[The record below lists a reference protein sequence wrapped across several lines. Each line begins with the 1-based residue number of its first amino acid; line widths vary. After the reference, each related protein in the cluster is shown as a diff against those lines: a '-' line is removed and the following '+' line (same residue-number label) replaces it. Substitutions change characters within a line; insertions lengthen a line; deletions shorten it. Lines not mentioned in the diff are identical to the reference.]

1 MKFARNGANFD
12 GEFPTLDKT
21 PPLENGPT
29 NVRVMCAGH
38 YLKSVL
44 TCIYSLVAQ
53 KCVKVL
59 ISS

>member
-1 MKFARNGANFD
+1 MKFAHNGANFD

-21 PPLENGPT
+21 APLKNGPP
-29 NVRVMCAGH
+29 NVRAMCAGP

-44 TCIYSLVAQ
+44 TCIYSLAAQ

>member
-21 PPLENGPT
+21 PPLGNGPS
-29 NVRVMCAGH
+29 NVRVMCAGY
-38 YLKSVL
+38 YLKSGL

-59 ISS
+59 ISP